1 MIACPAPRT
10 SSLARFQRSWAHP
23 ITMVLIGFVMAMTA
37 PIELLYAI
45 KQGLGPGLV
54 TLFIVTSAA
63 GLIMVDAFG
72 IRVMTRID
80 ARATAAVGMLL
91 FALSEIC
98 YYVADGA
105 SALIAARALQG
116 AASAVVAGAAL
127 QVTVRLHPRPQR
139 ALGSNQSLQLLGGA
153 FGAPIGGVLAAQ
165 HDGLAGYRLAFAV
178 CCGVGLGVG
187 VLVYLLLPPLPAPA
201 GTGRPKV
208 SLPNLAFPRA
218 VRLALALGL
227 FGNYLRSGIENTAF
241 PLVGDAAGLSPAG
254 IGLALGLLA
263 AVEIAVLGIS
273 GRLFELVMPARALA
287 VALFCGVGAVAVLA
301 TAHGLTGFLV
311 AAALFGL
318 VDGIA
323 LAAPPVL
330 VVAASEDPSIAVAT
344 YRIACG
350 VGSFSGSGSVN
361 LLIAA
366 LGSAGALGAVAAVLI
381 GGVVLAQSVP
391 VAEARAGRAP

>member
-1 MIACPAPRT
+1 
-10 SSLARFQRSWAHP
+10 
-23 ITMVLIGFVMAMTA
+23 MVLIGFVMAMTA

-45 KQGLGPGLV
+45 KQGLGPAMV
-54 TLFIVTSAA
+54 TVFIVTSAA
-63 GLIMVDAFG
+63 GLILVDTLG

-80 ARATAAVGMLL
+80 ARSAVVVGMVM
-91 FALSEIC
+91 FALSEVC
-98 YYVADGA
+98 YCVADGA
-105 SALIAARALQG
+105 SALIAVRALQG

-127 QVTVRLHPRPQR
+127 QVTVRLHPRPHR

-153 FGAPIGGVLAAQ
+153 FGAPLGGVLAAQ
-165 HDGLAGYRLAFAV
+165 QDGLAGYRLAFAV
-178 CCGVGLGVG
+178 CCGVGLGVAA
-187 VLVYLLLPPLPAPA
+187 LVYALLPRLPAPI

-208 SLPNLAFPRA
+208 SLPNLAVPRA
-218 VRLALALGL
+218 IRLALALGL
-227 FGNYLRSGIENTAF
+227 FGNYLRSGVENTAF

-254 IGLALGLLA
+254 IGLALGVLSA
-263 AVEIAVLGIS
+263 FEIAVLGAS
-273 GRLFELVMPARALA
+273 GKLFERVRPARALA
-287 VALFCGVGAVAVLA
+287 VALLCGIGAVGVLA
-301 TAHGLTGFLV
+301 MAHGLPEFLA

-330 VVAASEDPSIAVAT
+330 VVAASEDPSVAVAT

-366 LGSAGALGAVAAVLI
+366 LGSAGALGAVAAVLV
-381 GGVVLAQSVP
+381 GGVVLAQSVS
-391 VAEARAGRAP
+391 ASEARAALAP

>member
-1 MIACPAPRT
+1 MIAYPAPRP
-10 SSLARFQRSWAHP
+10 SSLARFRRSWAHP

-54 TLFIVTSAA
+54 TLFIVTSAV
-63 GLIMVDAFG
+63 GLIAVDAFG

-80 ARATAAVGMLL
+80 ARATAAVGMLF

-127 QVTVRLHPRPQR
+127 QVTVRLHPRPHR

-153 FGAPIGGVLAAQ
+153 FGAPVGGVLAAQ
-165 HDGLAGYRLAFAV
+165 HDGLAGYRLAFVV
-178 CCGVGLGVG
+178 CCGLGLGVA
-187 VLVYLLLPPLPAPA
+187 VLVYLLLPPLPAPV

-208 SLPNLAFPRA
+208 GLPNLAIPRA
-218 VRLALALGL
+218 VRLALVLGL

-254 IGLALGLLA
+254 IGLALGVLSA
-263 AVEIAVLGIS
+263 FEIAVLGAS
-273 GRLFELVMPARALA
+273 GKLFERVSPARALA
-287 VALFCGVGAVAVLA
+287 VALFCGIGAVGVLA
-301 TAHGLTGFLV
+301 MANGLPGFLA

-330 VVAASEDPSIAVAT
+330 VVAVSDDPSVAVAT

-350 VGSFSGSGSVN
+350 VGSFSGSSSVN
-361 LLIAA
+361 LLIVA
-366 LGSAGALGAVAAVLI
+366 LGSVGALGVVAAVLI
-381 GGVVLAQSVP
+381 GGVALANSVS
-391 VAEARAGRAP
+391 AYETRAA